1 MKINIL
7 GGGLSAISLA
17 YFLQNRNDIDEIN
30 ILEKDDVLGGICR
43 TYQKNKIEY
52 DVGPH
57 IIFSKD
63 KEILDF
69 MNDLLGSNIKKHR
82 RSNRILYK
90 KRFVQYP
97 FENDLSKLPQ
107 EDIDYCVNGF
117 VHNPFENYEATNM
130 LQFFL
135 KTFGEGITNSYLR
148 PYNEKIWKF
157 DPCFMDT
164 QMVNRIPKPPKED
177 ILRSA
182 AGETVDGYTH
192 QLYFTYPKKGG
203 TEALIK
209 AFIEKLNSKV
219 KIFTNNKVE
228 KVLKIQ
234 NGFEVITSQ
243 GKYVSDKLVSTMP
256 ANEFAHI
263 YEDANKPQ
271 KILEVAD
278 NLRYNSI
285 AICIVNVKK
294 DYAGDNYAFM
304 VADKNVIFHR
314 ISKLD
319 FMGENYHIDGTAT
332 YMAEITYRK
341 NDLND
346 KASDDE
352 LTQKVVEGL
361 KAIGFIDN
369 PDDVNFTDIKRFE
382 YAYVIYDLNHRKN
395 MDFIKD
401 YFNKQ
406 GIYLNGRFGSFEY
419 LNMDAVI
426 RQSKN
431 LAENIKEDLI

>member
-17 YFLQNRNDIDEIN
+17 YFLQNRNDISEIN
-30 ILEKDDVLGGICR
+30 IIEKDDALGGICR
-43 TYQKNKIEY
+43 SFQKDKIEY

-63 KEILDF
+63 KEILDL
-69 MNDLLGSNIKKHR
+69 MNGLLGSNNEQHR

-157 DPCFMDT
+157 DPSFMDT

-182 AGETVDGYTH
+182 AGETIDGYTH
-192 QLYFTYPKKGG
+192 QLYFTYPKRGG

-209 AFIEKLNSKV
+209 AFVGKLNKKV

-228 KVLKIQ
+228 KVLKTQ
-234 NGFEVITSQ
+234 KGFEVITSQ
-243 GKYVSDKLVSTMP
+243 GKYFSDKLVSTIP
-256 ANEFAHI
+256 ANEFSHI
-263 YEDANKPQ
+263 YADASKPQ
-271 KILEVAD
+271 EVLDVAD

-294 DYAGDNYAFM
+294 DYAGDNFAFM

-319 FMGENYHIDGTAT
+319 FMGENYHIDGTVT

-346 KASDDE
+346 KASDKE
-352 LTQKVVEGL
+352 LTQKVIDGL

-369 PDDVNFTDIKRFE
+369 SEDVNFTDIKRFE
-382 YAYVIYDLNHRKN
+382 YAYVIYDLTHRKN
-395 MDFIKD
+395 MDFLKE

-419 LNMDAVI
+419 LNMDAII

-431 LAENIKEDLI
+431 LAEILK

>member
-17 YFLQNRNDIDEIN
+17 YFLQNRNDISEIN
-30 ILEKDDVLGGICR
+30 IIEKDDALGGICR
-43 TYQKNKIEY
+43 SFQKDKIEY

-63 KEILDF
+63 KEILDL
-69 MNDLLGSNIKKHR
+69 MNGLLGSNNEQHR

-157 DPCFMDT
+157 DPSFMDT

-182 AGETVDGYTH
+182 AGETIDGYTH
-192 QLYFTYPKKGG
+192 QLYFTYPKRGG

-209 AFIEKLNSKV
+209 AFVGKLNKKV

-228 KVLKIQ
+228 KVLKTQ
-234 NGFEVITSQ
+234 KGFEVIASQ
-243 GKYVSDKLVSTMP
+243 GKYFSDKLVSTIP
-256 ANEFAHI
+256 ANEFSHI
-263 YEDANKPQ
+263 YADASKPQ
-271 KILEVAD
+271 EVLDVAD

-294 DYAGDNYAFM
+294 DYAGDNFAFM

-319 FMGENYHIDGTAT
+319 FMGENYHIDGTVT

-346 KASDDE
+346 KASDKE
-352 LTQKVVEGL
+352 LTQKVIDGL

-369 PDDVNFTDIKRFE
+369 SEDVNFTDIKRFE
-382 YAYVIYDLNHRKN
+382 YAYVIYDLTHRKN
-395 MDFIKD
+395 MDFLKE

-419 LNMDAVI
+419 LNMDAII

-431 LAENIKEDLI
+431 LAEILK

>member
-17 YFLQNRNDIDEIN
+17 YFLQNRDDIDEIN

-43 TYQKNKIEY
+43 TYQKDKIEY

-63 KEILDF
+63 KEVLDL
-69 MNDLLGSNIKKHR
+69 MNGLLGDNNEQHR

-117 VHNPFENYEATNM
+117 VHNPFENYEASNM

-203 TEALIK
+203 TEALVK
-209 AFIEKLNSKV
+209 AFIERLSSKV

-228 KVLKIQ
+228 KVLKTQ
-234 NGFEVITSQ
+234 SGFEVITSQ

-271 KILEVAD
+271 EVLYVAD

-346 KASDDE
+346 KASDAE
-352 LTQKVVEGL
+352 LTQKVIDGL
-361 KAIGFIDN
+361 KLIGFIDE
-369 PDDVNFTDIKRFE
+369 PEDVNFTDIKRFE

-395 MDFIKD
+395 MDFVKD

-419 LNMDAVI
+419 LNMDAII

-431 LAENIKEDLI
+431 LAEVLK

>member
-63 KEILDF
+63 KEVLDL
-69 MNDLLGSNIKKHR
+69 MNSMLGDNNEQHR

-157 DPCFMDT
+157 DPSFMDT

-192 QLYFTYPKKGG
+192 QLYFTYPKNGG

-209 AFIEKLNSKV
+209 AFVEKLNSKV
-219 KIFTNNKVE
+219 KVFTDNKVE
-228 KVLKIQ
+228 KVLKTQ

-243 GKYVSDKLVSTMP
+243 GKYTSDKLVSTMP

-263 YEDANKPQ
+263 YADANKPQ
-271 KILEVAD
+271 EVLNVAD

-352 LTQKVVEGL
+352 LTQKVVDGL
-361 KAIGFIDN
+361 KTIGFIDSS
-369 PDDVNFTDIKRFE
+369 DDVNFTDIKRFE

-395 MDFIKD
+395 MDFIKE
-401 YFNKQ
+401 YFSKQ
-406 GIYLNGRFGSFEY
+406 GVYLNGRFGSFEY
-419 LNMDAVI
+419 LNMDAII

-431 LAENIKEDLI
+431 LAEILK

>member
-17 YFLQNRNDIDEIN
+17 YFLQNHNDISEIN

-63 KEILDF
+63 KEILDL
-69 MNDLLGSNIKKHR
+69 MNGLLSSNNEQHR

-157 DPCFMDT
+157 DPSFMDT

-182 AGETVDGYTH
+182 AGETIDGYTH
-192 QLYFTYPKKGG
+192 QLYFTYPQKGG

-209 AFIEKLNSKV
+209 AFVDKLNKKV

-228 KVLKIQ
+228 KVLKTQ
-234 NGFEVITSQ
+234 QGFEVITHQ
-243 GKYVSDKLVSTMP
+243 GKYTSDKLVSTMP
-256 ANEFAHI
+256 VNEFAHI
-263 YEDANKPQ
+263 YVDENKPQ
-271 KILEVAD
+271 EVLSVAD

-304 VADKNVIFHR
+304 IADKNVIFHR

-319 FMGENYHIDGTAT
+319 FMGENYHIDGTTT

-352 LTQKVVEGL
+352 LTQKVIEGL
-361 KAIGFIDN
+361 NTIGFIDN
-369 PDDVNFTDIKRFE
+369 PCDVNFTDIKRFE

-395 MDFIKD
+395 MDFLKE

-406 GIYLNGRFGSFEY
+406 GVYLNGRFGSFEY
-419 LNMDAVI
+419 LNMDAII

-431 LAENIKEDLI
+431 LAEILK

>member
-1 MKINIL
+1 MNYTIL

-17 YFLQNRNDIDEIN
+17 YYLQEDKNIDEIH
-30 ILEKDDVLGGICR
+30 ILEKDEVLGGICR
-43 TYQKNKIEY
+43 TYVKDGIEY

-63 KEILDF
+63 KEILDL
-69 MNDLLGSNIKKHR
+69 MNNLLGENNEKHR
-82 RSNRILYK
+82 RSNRILHK

-97 FENDLSKLPQ
+97 FENDLSKLPK

-117 VHNPFENYEATNM
+117 LHNPYENYEPKNM

-135 KTFGEGITNSYLR
+135 KTFGEGITNTYLR

-157 DPCFMDT
+157 DPSFMDT
-164 QMVNRIPKPPKED
+164 QMVERIPKPPKED
-177 ILRSA
+177 ILKSA
-182 AGETVDGYTH
+182 NGETIDGYLH
-192 QLYFTYPKKGG
+192 QLYFTYPKQGG

-209 AFIEKLNSKV
+209 AFIAKLSDKV
-219 KIFTNNKVE
+219 KIHTNNKVLKAKKQGDKFVVTTSE
-228 KVLKIQ
+228 K
-234 NGFEVITSQ
+234 EYTC
-243 GKYVSDKLVSTMP
+243 DKVVSTMP
-256 ANEFAHI
+256 ANEFCHI

-271 KILEVAD
+271 EILNIAD

-285 AICIVNVKK
+285 AVCIVNVNK

-304 VADKNVIFHR
+304 VADKNVKFHR

-319 FMGENYHIDGTAT
+319 FMGEHYHKDGTAT

-346 KASDDE
+346 KASDEE
-352 LTQKVVEGL
+352 LTQKVIEGL
-361 KAIGFIDN
+361 ETIGFIDSK
-369 PDDVNFTDIKRFE
+369 DDVNFTDLKRFE
-382 YAYVIYDLNHRKN
+382 YAYVIYDLKHRQN
-395 MDFIKD
+395 MDAIKE
-401 YFNKQ
+401 YFAKQ

-419 LNMDAVI
+419 LNMDAI
-426 RQSKN
+426 IKQSKN
-431 LAENIKEDLI
+431 LAENIKGK